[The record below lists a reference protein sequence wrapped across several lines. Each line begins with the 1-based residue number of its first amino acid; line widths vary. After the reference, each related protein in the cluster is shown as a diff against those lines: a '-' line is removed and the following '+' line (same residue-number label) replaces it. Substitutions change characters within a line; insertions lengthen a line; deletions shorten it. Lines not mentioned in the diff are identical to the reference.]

1 METSKKVIHMKL
13 AGAELIV
20 GPGARLPD
28 GLCIFKPKIQ
38 IWGNF

>member
-1 METSKKVIHMKL
+1 METSKVIHMKL

-28 GLCIFKPKIQ
+28 GIFSNQKSQ
-38 IWGNF
+38 FG